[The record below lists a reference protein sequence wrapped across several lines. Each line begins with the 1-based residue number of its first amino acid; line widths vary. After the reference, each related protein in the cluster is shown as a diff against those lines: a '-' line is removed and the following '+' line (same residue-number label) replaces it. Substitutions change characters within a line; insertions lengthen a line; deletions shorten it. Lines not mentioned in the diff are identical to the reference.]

1 MARFVG
7 LAGVIPIVAS
17 VGLAGACGGK
27 GVSPERQGKA
37 MAAIIPADAGKAL
50 AGRRIYFGH
59 QSVGY
64 NLVEGLQSW
73 AVERPDLGLK
83 IVEGRSADG
92 LSGPAFMH
100 AKNGANYEPF
110 EKMQDF
116 SKTLEGGVGEKAD
129 VAFFKFCYVDFSAE
143 TDVEKVFTGYKTTLA
158 GLHDKYPKTKFLHV
172 TVPLTIVQSG
182 PKATLKKLLGKKL
195 GGAEAN
201 IVRNRFNE
209 LMRKEYGGREP
220 LFDLAAVESTR
231 LDGLVRFEQDGTS
244 YPALAPEYSS
254 DGKHLNPDG
263 ARWASAHLL
272 KTLAELP
279 F

>member
-1 MARFVG
+1 MARLVG
-7 LAGVIPIVAS
+7 LKRLVFAVAS

-27 GVSPERQGKA
+27 GVSLERQAKA
-37 MAAIIPADAGKAL
+37 MSAVIPQDAGKAL
-50 AGRRIYFGH
+50 AVKRIYFGH

-64 NLVEGLQSW
+64 NLIEGLQSW
-73 AVERPDLGLK
+73 AAERPDLGLK
-83 IVEGRSADG
+83 IVESKSADG
-92 LSGPAFMH
+92 LAGPAFMH

-116 SKTLEGGVGEKAD
+116 SKTLEAGVGEKAD
-129 VAFFKFCYVDFSAE
+129 VAFFKFCYVDFSPE
-143 TDVEKVFTGYKTTLA
+143 TDVEKVFAGYKQTLA
-158 GLHDKYPKTKFLHV
+158 SLHGKYPKTKFLHV

-201 IVRNRFNE
+201 VVRNRFND

-231 LDGLVRFEQDGTS
+231 PDGLVRFDQDGTS

-254 DGKHLNPDG
+254 DGKHLNTDG

-279 F
+279 